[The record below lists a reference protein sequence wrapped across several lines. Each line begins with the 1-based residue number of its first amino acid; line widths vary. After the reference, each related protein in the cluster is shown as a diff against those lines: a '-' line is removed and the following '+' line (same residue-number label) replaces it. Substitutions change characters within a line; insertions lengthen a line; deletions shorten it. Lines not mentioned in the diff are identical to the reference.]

1 MKLDENTIDRLS
13 VVVGA
18 PLANFFDPA
27 VQDKAT
33 PPVAYH
39 VAIGMML
46 ALRAVNHKQIQAL
59 LKLMNGTPLDYQQAI
74 NSVRDILKAD

>member
-1 MKLDENTIDRLS
+1 MDKVEIKKPRLEWLD
-13 VVVGA
+13 A
-18 PLANFFDPA
+18 PRGFTMML
-27 VQDKAT
+27 V
-33 PPVAYH
+33 VAYH

-59 LKLMNGTPLDYQQAI
+59 LKLMNGTPLDYQQAV